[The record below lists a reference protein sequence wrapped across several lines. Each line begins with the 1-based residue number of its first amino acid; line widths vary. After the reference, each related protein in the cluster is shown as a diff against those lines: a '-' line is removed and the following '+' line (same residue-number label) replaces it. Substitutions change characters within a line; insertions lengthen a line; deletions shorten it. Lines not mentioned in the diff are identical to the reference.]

1 MESFEEQLRKD
12 LHQFLLSMKE
22 VDERMPECPD
32 VEDKWEEIAK
42 AYIPDGIREF
52 QDFPSAS
59 LGWMMYI
66 GMAVAKMWDTEWEI
80 YSKIEDLYAYMR
92 DKRGYDAMDEY
103 IREEVLLL
111 QGVDYTVLEKV
122 TGECASRVYNALMHQ
137 RLEPGTKE
145 AFNGYVACLHQLYLF
160 GTAMQLK
167 RMGYHMTKMAEG
179 FARDMVQ
186 YSAESIAEMLGC
198 SQQIAAQNRLRYMR
212 FFEDSAKLPAI
223 LAYHGQ
229 AYKHLKAETLTVD
242 DLNVAHGKLWITS
255 FLYGLLRPL
264 DAILPYRMEGHVE
277 LPSGEGQNMFGFW
290 KSRLTDILID
300 AVKVDDGVLIHLA
313 TEEYQHLFDWQRVRK
328 EVRIVQPLFYV
339 RKGSNLKMQAV
350 WAKTC
355 RGAMTRFI
363 IENRIDKPE
372 DLCAFSYEGF
382 SYEPKLGEPDYP
394 HFIK

>member
-1 MESFEEQLRKD
+1 MQIILASAKIMNDRSATKGDACQSKKVKSSPD
-12 LHQFLLSMKE
+12 ISLSSP
-22 VDERMPECPD
+22 R
-32 VEDKWEEIAK
+32 
-42 AYIPDGIREF
+42 F
-52 QDFPSAS
+52 Q
-59 LGWMMYI
+59 
-66 GMAVAKMWDTEWEI
+66 
-80 YSKIEDLYAYMR
+80 
-92 DKRGYDAMDEY
+92 
-103 IREEVLLL
+103 
-111 QGVDYTVLEKV
+111 
-122 TGECASRVYNALMHQ
+122 N
-137 RLEPGTKE
+137 E
-145 AFNGYVACLHQLYLF
+145 ADC
-160 GTAMQLK
+160 
-167 RMGYHMTKMAEG
+167 

-186 YSAESIAEMLGC
+186 YSAETIAEMLGC

-212 FFEDSAKLPAI
+212 FFDDAAKLPAI

-229 AYKHLKAETLTVD
+229 AYKHLKAETLNVD
-242 DLNVAHGKLWITS
+242 DLNYSQEKLWITS

-264 DAILPYRMEGHVE
+264 DAILPYRMEGNVE

-290 KSRLTDILID
+290 KSRLTDVLID
-300 AVKVDDGVLIHLA
+300 AVKADGGTLIHLA

-339 RKGSNLKMQAV
+339 RKGNDLKMQAV

-394 HFIK
+394 HFIKN